1 MRKKRIT
8 GRFYLFLLAILVVAF
23 LIARPH
29 FSFGEREALIVSASS
44 AYTKKMDA
52 VILRSER
59 VVSSGTVARVEYVA
73 TEGSLLS
80 EGDTIA
86 YLYSTGYSE
95 SELVKL
101 ESIRQNI
108 QAYHKSILNNIVDA
122 DLNRLDRIVDMKALE
137 LKSLVTHKTAG
148 NLLDLTR
155 QLEGAMV
162 NRQEYMRSNKR
173 EDPKL
178 NKLYNDEN
186 TRLNSIASWRT
197 VARADSQGVISFYMD
212 GYESTL
218 SPENLDALTAAE
230 LRAVLSGAAHAGEAS
245 RLTDIYRLVDQN
257 EWYVVILTDGAS
269 WNPVLDQQYSLQ
281 FEGFE
286 DIAYTAK
293 VTRVKKSDGEV
304 MAVFQVTD
312 PIGPLL
318 YQRTGKA
325 YMSITLTGLA
335 VKSEAIY
342 SQNGQTGVWLY
353 DVPGGTFVPVE
364 VLSDDGSSALI
375 QPVSE
380 NALQSGQAVLIK

>member
-73 TEGSLLS
+73 TEGALLS

-108 QAYHKSILNNIVDA
+108 QAYHKSTLNNIVDA
-122 DLNRLDRIVDMKALE
+122 DLNRLNRIVDMKALE

-304 MAVFQVTD
+304 MAVFQVTA

-353 DVPGGTFVPVE
+353 DVPGGTFVSVT
-364 VLSDDGSSALI
+364 VLSSDGKTALI
-375 QPVSE
+375 EPTVAG
-380 NALQSGQAVLIK
+380 ALTTGQRVLLK